1 MVEAALQGGAGARAG
16 VLPADEL
23 LAIDGF
29 RVTKETLVERMLR
42 LVPGEMADLLLVRH
56 GRVVTVT
63 AQVQEAI
70 PDHYQITILPD
81 IDRRQKDRMS
91 SWLGV
96 KLKFV
101 TN

>member
-1 MVEAALQGGAGARAG
+1 MV
-16 VLPADEL
+16 D
-23 LAIDGF
+23 
-29 RVTKETLVERMLR
+29 RMLR

-56 GRVVTVT
+56 GRVLSLT

-70 PDHYQITILPD
+70 PDRYQITIQPD

-101 TN
+101 TD